1 MSWEVVQS
9 MKHPIKTDITQVLS
23 EQIWFGM
30 AWHQIPSVSLFLLS
44 GQWRPSSWKWA
55 QSSVSWMRH
64 DRKIWFVCALFS
76 SLLSQLSRKRYQSLS
91 ALCEAAQPV
100 HSAEHWDGCS
110 PVFISTRLSSD
121 GELRHQRWKHKH
133 GPGPWSHSQWD
144 SPGNKIWWTVSNFLL
159 RRAKCNHSA
168 RCSDARSSV
177 VLYCTYLVCA
187 RSGNPTKWLCCTTAR
202 DTSPNHKHG
211 QMTAWK

>member
-1 MSWEVVQS
+1 MSSKLGVLDVAQQKDMLYLCAVLIVAIPVEWEV
-9 MKHPIKTDITQVLS
+9 LS
-23 EQIWFGM
+23 
-30 AWHQIPSVSLFLLS
+30 IPE
-44 GQWRPSSWKWA
+44 
-55 QSSVSWMRH
+55 
-64 DRKIWFVCALFS
+64 CALW
-76 SLLSQLSRKRYQSLS
+76 SR
-91 ALCEAAQPV
+91 
-100 HSAEHWDGCS
+100 
-110 PVFISTRLSSD
+110 STCPLHRTLGQMLTGFHLQHVCHD

-133 GPGPWSHSQWD
+133 GPGPCSHSQWD

-168 RCSDARSSV
+168 RCSDVRSSV
-177 VLYCTYLVCA
+177 VLYCTYLVCV